1 MGLCGWDCVWACAQ
15 VMSCVSWTLL
25 VHGLSLQEVLWC
37 FDRNGDGSVSLSE
50 FNSLLRLLLGPRS
63 GVGRHEVALVMGA
76 IDTSLDRR

>member
-1 MGLCGWDCVWACAQ
+1 MGMGVCAQ

-50 FNSLLRLLLGPRS
+50 FSSLLRLLLGPRS
-63 GVGRHEVALVMGA
+63 GVGRHEVALVIGA
-76 IDTSLDRR
+76 IDTSLDRRYKAAEG